1 MDEGRAC
8 LHPVQQV
15 RQGVHKPKV
24 RRLNIEV
31 SVVAIAPL
39 TTSGLGRPMTQQ
51 PILITGGTGKVGT
64 RVVSRLLRGN
74 VAVRVGSRSGTPRF
88 DWTDQNTWDGA
99 LHGSRTVFIVPHDG
113 ELLTRPFVQRARDFG
128 IERIV
133 LLSGRGVDVP
143 GYAGDNNA
151 AGKTHI
157 DGEDAVRSCGLAW
170 TILRPGWFAQNF
182 SEGFFRDA
190 VLAGEVRLPAGD
202 GAVSFV
208 DAEDIAA
215 VAVAA
220 MTEDGHEGQT
230 YELSGPR
237 ALTIAAALG
246 LISEATGRTVRYV
259 PLTVEAFIT
268 HLEDAGWPK
277 IDAEAYADAF
287 VPIRRGMDEH
297 LSDGVQH
304 ALGRP
309 PRDFARFV
317 KDAVTAGAW
326 QG

>member
-1 MDEGRAC
+1 
-8 LHPVQQV
+8 
-15 RQGVHKPKV
+15 
-24 RRLNIEV
+24 
-31 SVVAIAPL
+31 
-39 TTSGLGRPMTQQ
+39 MTQQ

-64 RVVSRLLRGN
+64 RIVSHLRRMD
-74 VAVRVGSRSGTPRF
+74 VAVRAGSRSGTPRF
-88 DWTDQNTWDGA
+88 DWPDQHTWDAA

-113 ELLTRPFVQRARDFG
+113 ELLTRPFVQRAKDLG
-128 IERIV
+128 VERIV

-143 GYAGDNNA
+143 GYAGDNSA

-220 MTEDGHEGQT
+220 LTEDGHEGQT

-237 ALTIAAALG
+237 ALSIAEAVA
-246 LISEATGRTVRYV
+246 LISEATGRMVRYV
-259 PLTVEAFIT
+259 PLTVEEFIVQ
-268 HLEDAGWPK
+268 LEDEGWPK
-277 IDAEAYADAF
+277 IDAQAYADAIA
-287 VPIRRGMDEH
+287 PIRRGMDEH
-297 LSDGVQH
+297 LSDGVQR

-309 PRDFARFV
+309 PRDFAGFV
-317 KDAVTAGAW
+317 TDAAAAGAW
-326 QG
+326 LD

>member
-1 MDEGRAC
+1 
-8 LHPVQQV
+8 
-15 RQGVHKPKV
+15 
-24 RRLNIEV
+24 
-31 SVVAIAPL
+31 
-39 TTSGLGRPMTQQ
+39 MTQQ

-64 RVVSRLLRGN
+64 RIVSLLRRRN
-74 VAVRVGSRSGTPRF
+74 VAVRVGSRSGVPRF
-88 DWTDQNTWDGA
+88 DWTDQDTWKRA
-99 LHGSRTVFIVPHDG
+99 LAGSKTVFIVPHDG
-113 ELLTRPFVQRARDFG
+113 ELLTRPFVQQARDLG
-128 IERIV
+128 VERVV

-143 GYAGDNNA
+143 GYAGDDNA
-151 AGKTHI
+151 AGRTHI

-220 MTEDGHEGQT
+220 LTEDGHEGQT

-237 ALTIAAALG
+237 ALTIAEAVE
-246 LISEATGRTVRYV
+246 LISEAVGRTVRYV
-259 PLTVEAFIT
+259 RLTVEEFIA
-268 HLEDAGWPK
+268 HLEGEGWPK
-277 IDAEAYADAF
+277 ADAVAYADAIA
-287 VPIRRGMDEH
+287 PIRHGMDEH
-297 LSDGVQH
+297 LSDGVQR

-317 KDAVTAGAW
+317 KDAATAGAW
-326 QG
+326 RG